1 MYVCIS
7 LIFFIS
13 GLQLAPAKLKE
24 NLTNWRLHI
33 IVQGISFLV
42 TPAIVL
48 GESILTDAN
57 CGLRADRAKTA
68 VIHIALAAGCLSSGT
83 PSLPIIVGLL
93 ATACLPTTIASN
105 VVMTRNAGGDD
116 AAAVISVVIGNITG
130 TFLSP
135 VLIYGFMP
143 TGVTFEPWRP
153 AGPSTFGKMYAH
165 VAKQL
170 GLTVLVPLAI
180 GQAVRWWKEKQVVKV
195 LNKLRVGKFSTVC
208 LILVVW

>member
-1 MYVCIS
+1 M
-7 LIFFIS
+7 
-13 GLQLAPAKLKE
+13 
-24 NLTNWRLHI
+24 TNWRLHV

-48 GESILTDAN
+48 GESTLADDSCKLQADLVDA
-57 CGLRADRAKTA
+57 A
-68 VIHIALAAGCLSSGT
+68 VIHIALAVGCLSSGT

-116 AAAVISVVIGNITG
+116 AAAVISVVIGNIMG

-143 TGVTFEPWRP
+143 TGPTFEPWRP
-153 AGPSTFGKMYAH
+153 AGPSTFGEMYAH

-180 GQAVRWWKEKQVVKV
+180 GQAIRWWKEKQVDKV